1 MTAISIYMFTFKP
14 KLKRLD
20 GVYTARWQ
28 RNVLPQHQQRSL
40 LTQCLWQRS
49 IHDVHEFKA
58 KEVTFLP
65 RLVVVGSAWL
75 HRYRCAAW
83 TWQMKNRKTIH
94 GENCNWTDWF
104 FNVSPHK
111 CFTML
116 ESYWSESNPAS
127 MACSNHTQHVPTE
140 IVYISY
146 LLWYLLSVCKSVCT
160 HSGKD
165 LCSNKYVYIYIL
177 QQILHNCGTMHC
189 DVQSLWPQMLSVGQ
203 EVNLLSDDKGI
214 QVTTMQR

>member
-83 TWQMKNRKTIH
+83 TWQMKSRKKHSWWELQLNWLIFQCLTSQMFHDAGKLLVWIQSCIH
-94 GENCNWTDWF
+94 GMF
-104 FNVSPHK
+104 KP
-111 CFTML
+111 
-116 ESYWSESNPAS
+116 YA
-127 MACSNHTQHVPTE
+127 ACANRNSLH
-140 IVYISY
+140 IVFIMISFI
-146 LLWYLLSVCKSVCT
+146 C
-160 HSGKD
+160 
-165 LCSNKYVYIYIL
+165 
-177 QQILHNCGTMHC
+177 M
-189 DVQSLWPQMLSVGQ
+189 
-203 EVNLLSDDKGI
+203 
-214 QVTTMQR
+214 

>member
-1 MTAISIYMFTFKP
+1 MAKKRFAPTSATFFADSMSLTKIISW
-14 KLKRLD
+14 RAW
-20 GVYTARWQ
+20 VWSQ
-28 RNVLPQHQQRSL
+28 RGYIPPTPCCGR
-40 LTQCLWQRS
+40 
-49 IHDVHEFKA
+49 I
-58 KEVTFLP
+58 
-65 RLVVVGSAWL
+65 RLVD
-75 HRYRCAAW
+75 RYRCAAW
-83 TWQMKNRKTIH
+83 TWQMKTKKNIH

-146 LLWYLLSVCKSVCT
+146 LLWYLISVCKSVCT

-165 LCSNKYVYIYIL
+165 LCSNKYIYIYI
-177 QQILHNCGTMHC
+177 
-189 DVQSLWPQMLSVGQ
+189 
-203 EVNLLSDDKGI
+203 
-214 QVTTMQR
+214 